1 MDLLGT
7 KKVLLLVL
15 ATVVVWFALYYT
27 WLINIEFNVYFADMG
42 KALLILSTFFLI
54 DKFLLT
60 KIDTYEEIF
69 VKESNNSN
77 AGLFYVAVAIIIHA
91 AFS

>member
-7 KKVLLLVL
+7 KKVLILVL
-15 ATVVVWFALYYT
+15 VTVIAWFALYYT
-27 WLINIEFNVYFADMG
+27 WLINIEFNVFFADMG
-42 KALLILSTFFLI
+42 QALLILTTFFLI

-69 VKESNNSN
+69 VKKNT
-77 AGLFYVAVAIIIHA
+77 AAAIFYIAIAIIVGF
-91 AFS
+91 AFN

>member
-7 KKVLLLVL
+7 KKALLLVL
-15 ATVVVWFALYYT
+15 ATVVVWFGLYYT
-27 WLINIEFNVYFADMG
+27 WLINIEFNVFFADMG

-69 VKESNNSN
+69 VKKNV
-77 AGLFYVAVAIIIHA
+77 AAAIFYVAIAIIVGF